1 MFKKIA
7 SFSLTVTALAFAL
20 GLVAP
25 HAIAGPS
32 QPLVTIET
40 IPVEHPGNAADPA
53 TGYGAVNNAF
63 SMGKYKV
70 TITQYVA
77 FLNAVATVPPNPV
90 IKGLYKVEMGDVGE
104 DPGVLIERIG
114 AGTVGDPYQ
123 YTVAFSPSWGKS
135 SGDRPIPWVTW
146 FDAARFANWMHNG
159 ALIGVSTETGA
170 YTLVN
175 YQDQGAVARNQDAR
189 FFIPSENEWYKA
201 AYYDPTKVGINQ
213 YWNYPAKSDKPPRI
227 DLATNNPLA
236 PAANFQNVYLKNV
249 AGVLTPV
256 GAYCSNSPAY
266 NSASYYGTCDQG
278 GLLWEWTEAAY
289 PNPLTGH
296 NRIVRG
302 GSWGPG
308 ITPLRKTIR
317 RDYGPMGEDPFY
329 FDDDTGFRLAT
340 PFQFK

>member
-1 MFKKIA
+1 MFKTIT
-7 SFSLTVTALAFAL
+7 SFSLALAI
-20 GLVAP
+20 LVFSLAATTP
-25 HAIAGPS
+25 YSIAA
-32 QPLVTIET
+32 PLVTIET
-40 IPVEHPGNAADPA
+40 VPVGNPGNNADSA

-70 TITQYVA
+70 TIAQYVA
-77 FLNAVATVPPNPV
+77 FLNAVATVPPNPA
-90 IKGLYKVEMGDVGE
+90 IKGLYKDEMGDADE
-104 DPGVLIERIG
+104 DPGILIGRTG
-114 AGTVGDPYQ
+114 AGTDASPYI
-123 YTVAFSPSWGKS
+123 YTVDTSTSWAS
-135 SGDRPIPWVTW
+135 RSGDRPIPWVTW

-159 ALIGVSTETGA
+159 AVIGAATETGA

-175 YQDQGAVARNQDAR
+175 YQEKGYVARNPSAR
-189 FFIPSENEWYKA
+189 FFIPSEDEWYKA
-201 AYYDPTKVGINQ
+201 AYYDPLKSGSNL

-227 DLATNNPLA
+227 ALESTTPLA
-236 PAANFQNVYLKNV
+236 PAANFQNLYKGNP

-256 GAYCSNSPAY
+256 GAYCSVTPAN

-289 PNPLTGH
+289 PSPSLGP

-308 ITPLRKTIR
+308 LTPLRKTIR
-317 RDYGPMGEDPFY
+317 RDYGPMGEQPFY

-340 PFQFK
+340 P